1 MARPSKARGKIARH
15 LGVNVFGNPKY
26 DRLLK
31 KKPYGPGEPKKGRIR
46 ETEYARQLKEKQ
58 KVKFAYGLS
67 ERQFRN
73 LFYKAKTMK
82 GVTGHNMLI
91 LLERR
96 LDNVVYRMGMAA
108 SRRQARQLVSH
119 GHIHLNGRKV
129 TIPSAMVRPGDSVG
143 EGQEKHRDAD
153 APARVGELVAA
164 GIAVDRGL
172 PGRPHRKGDNA
183 PDSGNDPDNCRGAAD
198 RRVLLQVGPTRRQQA
213 GGAPRHRPDWSTL
226 ALADTR
232 RPAGSTGAGFGEG
245 QEKHRDADAPARVG
259 ELVAAGIAVDRGLP
273 GRPHR
278 KGDNAPDSGNDP
290 DNCRGA
296 ADRRVLLQVGPTRR
310 QQAGGAP
317 RHRPDWSTLALADTR
332 RPAGSTGAGCRPE
345 RTGLQ
350 RERGRIIRAAPFFF
364 ARRRSSMCTNMVYQ
378 HESETRRYLPYAAF
392 SCCQQ

>member
-82 GVTGHNMLI
+82 GVAGHNMLI

-129 TIPSAMVRPGDSVG
+129 TIPSAMVRPGDQVSVKSKKSS
-143 EGQEKHRDAD
+143 EMLMRRLVSENSSRQTTPWIDVSAD
-153 APARVGELVAA
+153 DLTGKVNML
-164 GIAVDRGL
+164 
-172 PGRPHRKGDNA
+172 
-183 PDSGNDPDNCRGAAD
+183 
-198 RRVLLQVGPTRRQQA
+198 PTRDMI
-213 GGAPRHRPDWSTL
+213 PT
-226 ALADTR
+226 
-232 RPAGSTGAGFGEG
+232 
-245 QEKHRDADAPARVG
+245 
-259 ELVAAGIAVDRGLP
+259 IAEEQLIVEFYS
-273 GRPHR
+273 
-278 KGDNAPDSGNDP
+278 K
-290 DNCRGA
+290 
-296 ADRRVLLQVGPTRR
+296 
-310 QQAGGAP
+310 
-317 RHRPDWSTLALADTR
+317 
-332 RPAGSTGAGCRPE
+332 
-345 RTGLQ
+345 
-350 RERGRIIRAAPFFF
+350 
-364 ARRRSSMCTNMVYQ
+364 
-378 HESETRRYLPYAAF
+378 
-392 SCCQQ
+392 